1 MPRRSASSAQTK
13 TIQPIGQSKLNGDFM
28 RIAMSNA
35 TIAEKAAMIGCHKN
49 TYDKE
54 RKARADQ
61 IALQTRIE
69 LDESVH
75 HAMST
80 LVDLLDCDDP
90 NARYKAAKDILDRA
104 GFKPTDKLEVTAE
117 VKRTPKEIETEIRQ
131 RMGDEIASRLLG
143 VDLKPAAP
151 PADSPAKVVEAEDA
165 DWERVDG

>member
-1 MPRRSASSAQTK
+1 MPRRSASSAQTT

-28 RIAMSNA
+28 RIAMANA

-80 LVDLLDCDDP
+80 LVELLDCDEP
-90 NARYKAAKDILDRA
+90 NARDKAAKDILDRA

-117 VKRTPKEIETEIRQ
+117 VKRTPKEIEAEIRE
-131 RMGDEIASRLLG
+131 RMGDEIASRLWG
-143 VDLKPAAP
+143 VELKPAAP
-151 PADSPAKVVEAEDA
+151 AEDKPVIEAEDA
-165 DWERVDG
+165 DWEKV